1 MLRSIECMLRLQFA
15 IAFGPMGRAVGKAM
29 ALACTGSCTAP
40 VLGPVLVLGSCTG
53 AVLALVHF
61 KHAVLYWLYWHPL
74 VENRLN
80 VNIGIDSTCIYPY
93 RKVVLDFYPG

>member
-1 MLRSIECMLRLQFA
+1 MLRLFA

-40 VLGPVLVLGSCTG
+40 VLGPVLVLGACTG

-74 VENRLN
+74 SLHVALLDGLGLVISLN
-80 VNIGIDSTCIYPY
+80 PQVSVCFDQ
-93 RKVVLDFYPG
+93 VVHHL

>member
-1 MLRSIECMLRLQFA
+1 MNNIIDIVDATIECMLRLFA

-40 VLGPVLVLGSCTG
+40 VLGPVLVLGACTG

-74 VENRLN
+74 QNPLSCAQ
-80 VNIGIDSTCIYPY
+80 G
-93 RKVVLDFYPG
+93 

>member
-1 MLRSIECMLRLQFA
+1 MNNIIDIVDATIECMLRLFA

-40 VLGPVLVLGSCTG
+40 VLGPVLVLGACTG

-74 VENRLN
+74 RLACLAAAL
-80 VNIGIDSTCIYPY
+80 GSAQ
-93 RKVVLDFYPG
+93 RMQHQLR